1 MSDPD
6 PPSDARLWLRHA
18 REDLRA
24 GQQLLAEPVGVPR
37 QSAWFAQQAA
47 EKALKAL
54 LIFHQRSFPYTHDLE
69 RLVRLLPQGVESR
82 FTEFDVESLSTYAV
96 DTRYPGFPAIDSEGA
111 RAAVETAE
119 RIVEAVRSDLDV

>member
-1 MSDPD
+1 MNDPD
-6 PPSDARLWLRHA
+6 PASDARMWIRHA

-24 GQQLLAEPVGVPR
+24 GQRLLEGSMGVPR

-69 RLVRLLPQGVESR
+69 RLVRLLPDETQSR
-82 FTEFDVESLSTYAV
+82 FAEFDFEPLSTYAV
-96 DTRYPGFPAIDSEGA
+96 DTRYPGLPTIDSEEA
-111 RAAVETAE
+111 HAAVGVAE
-119 RIVEAVRSDLDV
+119 QIVEAVLTDLNV